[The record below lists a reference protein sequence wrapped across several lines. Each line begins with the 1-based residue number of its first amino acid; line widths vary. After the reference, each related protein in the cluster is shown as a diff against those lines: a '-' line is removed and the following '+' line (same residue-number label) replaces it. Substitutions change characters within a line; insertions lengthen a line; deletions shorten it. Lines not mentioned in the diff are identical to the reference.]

1 MSWDIPLYL
10 LAALIVAGGL
20 VGTIVPALPGVP
32 LMFGGMLLA
41 AWVGGFDPIG
51 PWTLGVLGL
60 LTLLAIAADLLASL
74 LGAKRVGAS
83 AWALFGA
90 AAGTV
95 IGLFFGLLGIL
106 VGPFVGAL
114 AGELIA
120 GGTLQRASHVGVGTW
135 IGFLLGTVVKIALAC
150 MMLGVFL
157 LRLLFG

>member
-1 MSWDIPLYL
+1 MNWDILLYL
-10 LAALIVAGGL
+10 LSALIIAAGL
-20 VGTIVPALPGVP
+20 IGTIVPALPGVP
-32 LMFGGMLLA
+32 LMFAGMLLA
-41 AWVGGFDPIG
+41 AWTGGFDPIG

-60 LTLLAIAADLLASL
+60 LTALAVAADLLASL

-90 AAGTV
+90 AVGTLV
-95 IGLFFGLLGIL
+95 GLFFGLLGIL

-120 GGTLQRASHVGVGTW
+120 GGTLQRAGTVGVGTW

-150 MMLGVFL
+150 VMLGLFL
-157 LRLLFG
+157 LRLLLG